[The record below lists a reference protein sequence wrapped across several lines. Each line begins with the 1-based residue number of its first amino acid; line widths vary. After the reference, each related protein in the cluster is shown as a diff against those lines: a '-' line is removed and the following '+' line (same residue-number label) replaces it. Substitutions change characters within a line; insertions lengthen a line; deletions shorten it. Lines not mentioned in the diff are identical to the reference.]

1 MTGKRPMKKS
11 RIDTKKKRNRK
22 ADVQTKPKREAKGWR
37 ETLYNCPCLLL
48 LVATTLAAMLCSDEI
63 GINIIPAGRAVIV
76 KAVEMN
82 GTASTVEAAEETDVP
97 GEGETDGESA
107 ETEKIGQELN
117 AVVAD
122 TAEQIPVEDN
132 GENSGQTI
140 EEEEKPKTG
149 ITRFEYY
156 EPQEIESGYYSDAG
170 KVAMTTEY
178 DYTLENDSYFNDAA
192 FLGDS
197 RTLGISDYAG
207 LDGADF
213 YCDSGMTIFK
223 LLGED
228 GVTYQKTGKKV
239 DLKQVLQEKQ
249 YGKIY
254 IMLGMNELGYG
265 NTEMYLKQYRELV
278 EQIRQWQPEAIIF
291 IMANLHVSE
300 EKNDPETEFNNIN
313 INDKNAASALLA
325 NGTDIFYLDSNPLF
339 TDEGGFLNAESTF
352 DGVHLYAQYYDT
364 WRQFLF
370 EHGVERPVTEENG
383 QRSITTEEPEMQKI
397 TDGKAGNA
405 ENDGNA
411 VE

>member
-1 MTGKRPMKKS
+1 MKKS
-11 RIDTKKKRNRK
+11 RIETEKKRNKK
-22 ADVQTKPKREAKGWR
+22 ANIQTKSKKETKGWR

-48 LVATTLAAMLCSDEI
+48 LIVTTLVAMLCSDEI
-63 GINIIPAGRAVIV
+63 GINILPAGKAAIV
-76 KAVEMN
+76 KAVEMS
-82 GTASTVEAAEETDVP
+82 GTTSTVEAAEGAEES
-97 GEGETDGESA
+97 GESERDGETA
-107 ETEKIGQELN
+107 ETEEFGQES
-117 AVVAD
+117 AD
-122 TAEQIPVEDN
+122 TEDVTDAAEEIPVEDN
-132 GENSGQTI
+132 GDGSGQTI
-140 EEEEKPKTG
+140 EEAEKPKTG

-156 EPQEIESGYYSDAG
+156 EPREIESCYYSDAG

-265 NTEMYLKQYRELV
+265 NTEMYLKQYREMV

-352 DGVHLYAQYYDT
+352 DGVHLYAQYYDI

-370 EHGVERPVTEENG
+370 EHGVERSGIEENAQWITTTEE
-383 QRSITTEEPEMQKI
+383 SESSEVADEEPEM
-397 TDGKAGNA
+397 
-405 ENDGNA
+405 
-411 VE
+411 